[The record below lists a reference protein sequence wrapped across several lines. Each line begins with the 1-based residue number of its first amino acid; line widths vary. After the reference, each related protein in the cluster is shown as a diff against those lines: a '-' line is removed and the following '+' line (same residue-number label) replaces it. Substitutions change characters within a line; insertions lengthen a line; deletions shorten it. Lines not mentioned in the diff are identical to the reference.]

1 MSSSVSARISLP
13 MYCIWRRLPT
23 PARVARDAQ
32 SRPETIEQNGWTV
45 HYVAWSDDGDNS
57 TANARVRRLDLDRPQ
72 GAGGTPGPLSVRLV
86 LDQ

>member
-1 MSSSVSARISLP
+1 MVSMAIAANLSVF
-13 MYCIWRRLPT
+13 
-23 PARVARDAQ
+23 RVSGA
-32 SRPETIEQNGWTV
+32 
-45 HYVAWSDDGDNS
+45 

>member
-1 MSSSVSARISLP
+1 LRDWLRARP
-13 MYCIWRRLPT
+13 APGT

-45 HYVAWSDDGDNS
+45 HYVAWTDDGNNTDG
-57 TANARVRRLDLDRPQ
+57 AKVGIRRLDLDRPQ
-72 GAGGTPGPLSVRLV
+72 GTNGPLSVRLV